1 MPAVLV
7 CGVVGLWAAATGT
20 PSAGPRALL
29 PDLVPQDPAQL
40 SVRAVSRDGRLRY
53 ELGFRSAA
61 SNLGRGPL
69 IVDGERDLRRPLEL
83 AATQVVR
90 RVDGST
96 GRRALGTHLTYV
108 ISSDHSHWHYPAFMR
123 YELRRP
129 GARGARVGRDHKTG
143 FCLGDRYDARPL
155 RRLRGEP
162 ALPPF
167 TTACGKNRPELARLR
182 EGISVGYG
190 DDYAPLLEGQS
201 IDITDV
207 LPGRYRLVHTV
218 NPDRSLAE
226 LSYRNNMSVLPIRI
240 ARTAAGVPRVTRVS
254 AGPLQATP
262 RAARKGAERSSPS
275 HR

>member
-1 MPAVLV
+1 MVRSV
-7 CGVVGLWAAATGT
+7 SGGG
-20 PSAGPRALL
+20 GP
-29 PDLVPQDPAQL
+29 
-40 SVRAVSRDGRLRY
+40 RY

-69 IVDGERDLRRPLEL
+69 IVDAERDLRRPLEL

-96 GRRALGTHLTYV
+96 ERRTLDTHLTYV
-108 ISSDHSHWHYPAFMR
+108 ISADHSHWHYPAFMR

-162 ALPPF
+162 ARPPF
-167 TTACGKNRPELARLR
+167 TTACGRNRPELARLR

-207 LPGRYRLVHTV
+207 APGRYRLVHTV

-226 LSYRNNMSVLPIRI
+226 RTYRNNVSVLSIRLS
-240 ARTAAGVPRVTRVS
+240 RTAAGVPKVTRVS
-254 AGPLQATP
+254 AGPS
-262 RAARKGAERSSPS
+262 RAASRAGRRAAASTSQSR
-275 HR
+275 R